1 VLAVAA
7 GDRAT
12 LIDGAT
18 LAPLFTFAASG
29 PVSRVVASPGGGTVC
44 TLAPSLAGGSASLA
58 TVQLWSTAAPGLCL
72 ESRLPGHSG
81 DINTCHV
88 VGRSAVT
95 GGADGRVRV
104 WELPSG
110 EYVGGGGVVFFFF
123 FFFKFFFFLV
133 TKSPPA
139 PPPPPPPAPPG
150 PGGACVF
157 FFFFF
162 KIIF

>member
-110 EYVGGGGVVFFFF
+110 EYVGGGGGVFFFF
-123 FFFKFFFFLV
+123 FFLKLFFN
-133 TKSPPA
+133 SPN
-139 PPPPPPPAPPG
+139 
-150 PGGACVF
+150 
-157 FFFFF
+157 
-162 KIIF
+162 